1 MQRAKSITTSIISG
15 ALIIG
20 FGMISNACTGQS
32 PLGISLEDEEHNFA
46 QEQPVIPGDP
56 STNPPPPPENGDE

>member
-1 MQRAKSITTSIISG
+1 MKRAKSITTSIISG

-32 PLGISLEDEEHNFA
+32 PLGISLEDDEKNLV
-46 QEQPVIPGDP
+46 QEQPVLPDLP
-56 STNPPPPPENGDE
+56 TSSPPPADGDE